1 MRLSMLIAGTAIL
14 LVSFLLLQTALSD
27 SDYLIPTIFGFSMA
41 GVNLAFG
48 LVTRKSGGVSVAE
61 NLSGPV
67 KMSVDKGVMGSAI
80 YLMAFSDKKLV
91 LKRLASA
98 RITLFIV
105 LLLAVLGFAIVTI
118 LGAAIGGLTAFSV
131 QEFVTQRRRNVV
143 EKGNV
148 LDGSQ
153 RGDLEFQYSD
163 MEKVELGRNRLRL
176 YFSDRIMRIVISRR
190 YPDKMRPALIKILGS
205 KETDEL
211 ASSGKSSKKE
221 DHQRNHA

>member
-1 MRLSMLIAGTAIL
+1 MRLSMLIAGIAIL
-14 LVSFLLLQTALSD
+14 AVSFLLLQTALSD
-27 SDYLIPTIFGFSMA
+27 SDWWISTAFGFSMA

-48 LVTRKSGGVSVAE
+48 LVTRKSGGVSVAG
-61 NLSGPV
+61 NPSGPV
-67 KMSVDKGVMGSAI
+67 RMSVDKGVMGSAI

-91 LKRLASA
+91 LKRLTSA

-105 LLLAVLGFAIVTI
+105 LLLSVLGFTIVNI
-118 LGAAIGGLTAFSV
+118 LGAAMGGLTAFSV

-143 EKGNV
+143 EKGDI

-163 MEKVELGRNRLRL
+163 LEKVELGRNRLRV
-176 YFSDRIMRIVISRR
+176 YFNDRIIRIVISRK
-190 YPDKMRPALIKILGS
+190 YPDRMRPALIKILGS

-211 ASSGKSSKKE
+211 ASSGKGSKKE
-221 DHQRNHA
+221 DHQRDHS